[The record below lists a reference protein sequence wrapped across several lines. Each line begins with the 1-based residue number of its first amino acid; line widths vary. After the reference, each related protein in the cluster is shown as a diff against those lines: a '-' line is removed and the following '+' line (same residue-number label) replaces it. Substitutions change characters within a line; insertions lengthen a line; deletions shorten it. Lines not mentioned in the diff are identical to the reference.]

1 MRHMFTELLPGSPLL
16 WAPILSLILFIAVFA
31 GVVVRV
37 LRRPARMY
45 DEVARLPLEGD
56 RHE

>member
-1 MRHMFTELLPGSPLL
+1 MFTELLPGSPLL